1 MDAQDKTLTCLDCG
15 RQFLFTSGEQEFFAQ
30 KGFTNTPNRCREC
43 RAARRT
49 SRNGGQKR
57 NRRMTGAP
65 PLDIQPAS
73 TAARQTHS
81 KDGTAV
87 RSPDTDVMREVTE
100 LSYRCDVLAV
110 EKAKLEREKASLL
123 EKMGVLANE
132 RDYLKNA
139 LAAAL
144 SRPVPIP
151 EKEEG
156 LAFRPWWK
164 RIFG

>member
-1 MDAQDKTLTCLDCG
+1 MDVQDKTLTCLDCG
-15 RQFLFTSGEQEFFAQ
+15 RQFLFTSGEQEFFAH
-30 KGFTNTPNRCREC
+30 KGFTNTPGRCREC
-43 RAARRT
+43 RAARRA
-49 SRNGGQKR
+49 SRDGGQRR

-65 PLDIQPAS
+65 LDIQPAT
-73 TAARQTHS
+73 TAVRQTHS
-81 KDGTAV
+81 KDGIAV

-144 SRPVPIP
+144 SRSVPIS

-156 LAFRPWWK
+156 LASRPWWK